1 MKNSI
6 RALSVIAAQLALV
19 SFAAVAQTAVPP
31 AAAQADVA
39 PAAAQTDVPAAA
51 AQTNVPSAATQGL
64 DEVVVTSTRRATS
77 LQQVPGVVQSIS
89 STTLTELNIKGT
101 ESLGSLVPGLTINRS
116 GGVVPFLRGL
126 GVNNSGYATEMPIAI
141 YIDGLYLPNSSG
153 GLFSFNN
160 IERIEVLKGPQ
171 GTLYGR
177 NSTGGLI
184 NIITSEPDGT
194 KSVDASLGYGSYQT
208 VTANFSGSTALADNL
223 FASVSFFHE
232 KQKKGWGRNVFT
244 GNENMKSEETAVQAK
259 LVYKPAAGT
268 KITLTGI
275 YDYNNSDKGL
285 VQAIFPGSIGVDG
298 TPYLGE
304 FRSSARRD
312 PSAPYYSSSGALKIE
327 QDLGFASLMSLT
339 GYQTSHQQ
347 VMFTQNGIPGNPV
360 AGQSAVESDIYGKNK
375 TFSQEFQLSSKPSAS
390 PFDWILGAFYYH
402 DDTTQRLD
410 NFQTCVGAVCAP
422 GTPNRIT
429 GYPTIRSESVYGD
442 GTYKI
447 LPGTRLTLGLRYTK
461 DDKGLTGLAEPL
473 PGLPNSVA
481 ALPASTVFHPGDP
494 YLVAGILQ
502 PGIPTSFSQTK
513 PTYRVVLAQD
523 FTKDI
528 HAYVSANRGFRSG
541 TFSAVNF
548 NNPPVRPEI
557 LDHYEVGLKSEL
569 LDRRLRLNL
578 AAFTYNYTDIQVRS
592 TAPPAL
598 PGVPIAINAASARV
612 KGIDADFQLSATNEL
627 SFNGGFEY
635 LYAKYISFPGGT
647 CSTPRPLPAVGVVT
661 VSCNLSGFTLINAPK
676 YSATL
681 GVQYRVDTSHGQ
693 FALAVN
699 DEYKS
704 SFPLTLDN
712 SLQQAA
718 KHLLNAS
725 LTWSPV
731 ERYSV
736 QLYGRNLTDRY
747 YYVGAQTAGTNNI
760 YRAAAP
766 RTVGVNLRYHF

>member
-19 SFAAVAQTAVPP
+19 SFTAVAQTAVPP
-31 AAAQADVA
+31 AAAQADI
-39 PAAAQTDVPAAA
+39 PSAA
-51 AQTNVPSAATQGL
+51 AQTNVPSVAPQGL
-64 DEVVVTSTRRATS
+64 EEVVVTSTRRATS
-77 LQQVPGVVQSIS
+77 LQQVPGVVQSVSS
-89 STTLTELNIKGT
+89 STLTALNINGT

-194 KSVDASLGYGSYQT
+194 RSVDASLGYASYQT
-208 VTANFSGSTALADNL
+208 VTANFSGSTAIADNL

-232 KQKKGWGRNVFT
+232 KQSKGWGRNIFT
-244 GNENMKSEETAVQAK
+244 GHDNMKSEETGVQGK

-268 KITLTGI
+268 KITLSGI
-275 YDYNNSDKGL
+275 YDQNSGDKGL

-298 TPYLGE
+298 TPYLGK
-304 FRSSARRD
+304 FRNSARRD
-312 PSAPYYSSSGALKIE
+312 ASAPYYSYTGALKID
-327 QDLGFASLMSLT
+327 QDLDFASFMSLT

-347 VMFTQNGIPGNPV
+347 VKFTQNGIPGNPV
-360 AGQSAVESDIYGKNK
+360 AGQSAIESDIYGKNK
-375 TFSQEFQLSSKPSAS
+375 TFSQEFQLSSKPSAA

-410 NFQTCVGAVCAP
+410 NFQTCVGTVCAP

-429 GYPTIRSESVYGD
+429 GYPTIRSNSVYGD

-447 LPGTRLTLGLRYTK
+447 LPGTRLTLGLRYTT

-494 YLVAGILQ
+494 YPGNPA
-502 PGIPTSFSQTK
+502 GIPTSISQSK
-513 PTYRVVLAQD
+513 LTYRAVLAQD

-541 TFSAVNF
+541 TFSAIGF
-548 NNPPVRPEI
+548 NNPPVRPEL

-569 LDRRLRLNL
+569 LDRRLRLNV
-578 AAFTYNYTDIQVRS
+578 AAFYYDYTDIQVRS

-598 PGVPIAINAASARV
+598 PGVPISINAASARV
-612 KGIDADFQLSATNEL
+612 KGIDADFQVSATNEL
-627 SFNGGFEY
+627 SFSGGFEY

-647 CSTPRPLPAVGVVT
+647 CSTPRPLPAFGVAT

-681 GVQYRVDTSHGQ
+681 GVQYRVETSHGQ

-699 DEYKS
+699 DEFKS

-712 SLQQAA
+712 SLQQSA

-747 YYVGAQTAGTNNI
+747 YFVGAQTAGTNNI

>member
-6 RALSVIAAQLALV
+6 KTLTRIVALLFVTPLPAM
-19 SFAAVAQTAVPP
+19 AQTV
-31 AAAQADVA
+31 VA
-39 PAAAQTDVPAAA
+39 PAAAQAEVAAA
-51 AQTNVPSAATQGL
+51 APQGL
-64 DEVVVTSTRRATS
+64 EEVVVTSTRRATS
-77 LQQVPGVVQSIS
+77 LQQVPGVVQAIS
-89 STTLTELNIKGT
+89 SSTLTALNINGT
-101 ESLGSLVPGLTINRS
+101 EALGQLVPGLTINRS
-116 GGVVPFLRGL
+116 GGIVPFLRGL

-153 GLFSFNN
+153 GLFSFTN

-194 KSVDASLGYGSYQT
+194 PSVDASLGFASYQT
-208 VTANFSGSTALADNL
+208 VTANVYGSTAIADNL
-223 FASVSFFHE
+223 FASVAVFHE
-232 KQKKGWGRNVFT
+232 KQSKGWGRNIFT
-244 GNENMKSEETAVQAK
+244 GRENMKSEETGVQAK

-268 KITLTGI
+268 KIILSGI
-275 YDYNNSDKGL
+275 YNYNNSDKGL
-285 VQAIFPGSIGVDG
+285 VQAIFPGSIGSDG
-298 TPYLGE
+298 TPYLG
-304 FRSSARRD
+304 RYRNSARRD
-312 PSAPYYSSSGALKIE
+312 ASAPYTASTGSLKIE
-327 QDLGFASLMSLT
+327 QDAGFASLMSLT

-347 VMFTQNGIPGNPV
+347 VMFTQNAIPGNPV
-360 AGQSAVESDIYGKNK
+360 AGQSATESNIYGKNE

-402 DDTTQRLD
+402 DNTTQRLE

-422 GTPNRIT
+422 GTPNRLT
-429 GYPTIRSESVYGD
+429 GYPTIRSESAYAD

-447 LPGTRLTLGLRYTK
+447 LPGTRLTLGLRYTR
-461 DDKGLTGLAEPL
+461 DDKALTGLAEPL

-481 ALPASTVFHPGDP
+481 ALPANTLFHPGDP
-494 YLVAGILQ
+494 FLVAGVLQ
-502 PGIPTSFSQTK
+502 PGIPTSFSQSK
-513 PTYRVVLAQD
+513 LTYRAVLAQD

-528 HAYVSANRGFRSG
+528 HAYISANRGFRSG

-569 LDRRLRLNL
+569 FDRRLRLNL
-578 AAFTYNYTDIQVRS
+578 AVFNYNYTDIQVRS

-598 PGVPIAINAASARV
+598 PGVPIAINAAAARV
-612 KGIDADFQLSATNEL
+612 KGIDADFQFVATNAL
-627 SFNGGFEY
+627 SVMGGFEY
-635 LYAKYISFPGGT
+635 LSAKYSSFPGGT
-647 CSTPRPLPAVGVVT
+647 CSTPRPAPAFGVVT
-661 VSCNLSGFTLINAPK
+661 VACDLSGRSLINAPK

-681 GVQYRVDTSHGQ
+681 GVQYRIETSHGQ

-718 KHLLNAS
+718 KHLLNSS

-736 QLYGRNLTDRY
+736 QLYGKNLTDRY
-747 YYVGAQTAGTNNI
+747 YFVGAQTAGTSNI

-766 RTVGVNLRYHF
+766 RTFGMNLRYRF

>member
-6 RALSVIAAQLALV
+6 KTLTRIVALLFVTPLPAM
-19 SFAAVAQTAVPP
+19 AQTVVPP
-31 AAAQADVA
+31 AAAQAEAA
-39 PAAAQTDVPAAA
+39 PAAP
-51 AQTNVPSAATQGL
+51 QGL

-89 STTLTELNIKGT
+89 SSTLTALNINGT
-101 ESLGSLVPGLTINRS
+101 EALGQLVPGLTINRS
-116 GGVVPFLRGL
+116 GGIVPFLRGL

-194 KSVDASLGYGSYQT
+194 PSVDASLGFASYQT
-208 VTANFSGSTALADNL
+208 VTANVYGSTAIADNL
-223 FASVSFFHE
+223 FASVAVFHE
-232 KQKKGWGRNVFT
+232 KQSTGWGRNIFT
-244 GNENMKSEETAVQAK
+244 GRENMKSEETAVQAK

-268 KITLTGI
+268 KIILSGI
-275 YDYNNSDKGL
+275 YNYNNNDKGL
-285 VQAIFPGSIGVDG
+285 VQAIFPGSTGGDG
-298 TPYLGE
+298 TPYLG
-304 FRSSARRD
+304 RYRNSARRD
-312 PSAPYYSSSGALKIE
+312 ASAPYTAYTGSLKIE
-327 QDLGFASLMSLT
+327 QDAGFASLMSLT

-347 VMFTQNGIPGNPV
+347 VMFTQNAIPGNPV
-360 AGQSAVESDIYGKNK
+360 AGQSATESDIYGKNE
-375 TFSQEFQLSSKPSAS
+375 TFSQEFQLSSKPSVS

-402 DDTTQRLD
+402 DNTTQRLD

-422 GTPNRIT
+422 GTPNRLT
-429 GYPTIRSESVYGD
+429 GYPTIRSESVYAD

-447 LPGTRLTLGLRYTK
+447 LPGTRLTLGLRYTR
-461 DDKGLTGLAEPL
+461 DDKALTGLAEPL

-481 ALPASTVFHPGDP
+481 ALPASTLFHPGDP
-494 YLVAGILQ
+494 FLVAGVLQ
-502 PGIPTSFSQTK
+502 PGIPTSISQSK
-513 PTYRVVLAQD
+513 LTYRAVLAQD

-528 HAYVSANRGFRSG
+528 HAYISVNRGFRSG

-578 AAFTYNYTDIQVRS
+578 AVFNYNYTDIQVRS

-598 PGVPIAINAASARV
+598 PGVPIAINAAAARV
-612 KGIDADFQLSATNEL
+612 KGIDADFQFVATSALSVM
-627 SFNGGFEY
+627 GGFEY
-635 LYAKYISFPGGT
+635 LSAKYSSFPGGT
-647 CSTPRPLPAVGVVT
+647 CSTPRALPAFGVAT
-661 VSCNLSGFTLINAPK
+661 VACDLSGRSLINAPK

-681 GVQYRVDTSHGQ
+681 GVQYRIETSHGQ

-718 KHLLNAS
+718 KHLLNSS

-736 QLYGRNLTDRY
+736 QLYGKNLTDRY
-747 YYVGAQTAGTNNI
+747 YFVGAQTAGTSNI

-766 RTVGVNLRYHF
+766 RTFGVNLRYRF